1 MLYLFILIIRWTR
14 LGGFESQSLHPKY
27 SGENVTIVKPLWNW
41 GRFPSPKSCT
51 WMNKA
56 SLEYFYP

>member
-27 SGENVTIVKPLWNW
+27 SGENVTIVKPLRNW
-41 GRFPSPKSCT
+41 GRLRPP
-51 WMNKA
+51 
-56 SLEYFYP
+56 